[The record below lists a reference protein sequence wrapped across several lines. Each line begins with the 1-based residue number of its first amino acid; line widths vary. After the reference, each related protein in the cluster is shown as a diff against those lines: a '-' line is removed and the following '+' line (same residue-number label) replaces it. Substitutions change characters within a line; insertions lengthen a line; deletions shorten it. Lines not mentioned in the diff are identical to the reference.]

1 MTNCQYKKSCALY
14 SHNSLQCGIFS
25 QRCKYHKEF
34 DWYDK
39 QVVKE
44 HTDRIRMEQV
54 NKLEQVFDSS
64 YNIEKDI

>member
-1 MTNCQYKKSCALY
+1 MTCKYSKLCAVFEYHSLKCDWFSLKCQ
-14 SHNSLQCGIFS
+14 
-25 QRCKYHKEF
+25 YHKEF

-54 NKLEQVFDSS
+54 RKLEEEF
-64 YNIEKDI
+64 EK